1 MKRTLFLTTL
11 LVLTLFLASCITQ
24 PNDPGDALNQE
35 ARSDF
40 EVIVNPE
47 NSFEEKAT
55 KSMTRNPN
63 EIENY
68 YVNYIGRTTPVTINS
83 TNTLTDEWEENIRV
97 AANNVIIKEK
107 EEKKYAFI
115 TYNTADNNLQ
125 GAIQVVDVTDPL
137 NPVVIVEVHAR
148 MIKINAIEYN
158 KEKNEMIFGGTDNY
172 EGTFI
177 RKFNIDEILTNGKE
191 AISDPVYFS
200 KMSLL
205 SDVENLG
212 TVTSVKYYNG
222 NYYVSIGNYGGIVK
236 LDDDFN
242 FVNFKAKD
250 FIKDLEIYN
259 SILFGLVSK
268 NSNGEKGKII
278 EITENLDLEDISEIT
293 LNPNDQSKAELAI
306 TERTLEKTWG
316 PWTLNKFDVNL
327 YLSSLSDE
335 GYEMSYEIEDKSYN
349 HLDDS
354 KSVNSIAYDEGLMF
368 KTINSPNGTGFDISE
383 IRFNVDEQEFEVNK
397 LGEHFYSTSL
407 EGLWITNASSNDSD
421 YLVMKNR
428 IVRGEK
434 QNLGLLINAA
444 GEEGALFYYVQNEN
458 ATYSSEIDLNS
469 IQSIIDSNTA
479 QNFQLKV
486 KNNENISY
494 LNETIR
500 FDFIYVYANGASSN
514 DFGYIKYDSPS
525 LETTDAATSQE
536 IFTKYTNNHYS
547 AKDTFTKEIT
557 LNGEY
562 FGFIN
567 NVSRG
572 GNQTFSNVNSLN
584 SDDSTDRIVFIYDEL
599 GNDGKGQLIVASEDW
614 KDNDYNEPI
623 IIFRTRDHDFKDIFS
638 FENITDVE
646 VQIDLKI
653 E

>member
-236 LDDDFN
+236 LDDNFN
-242 FVNFKAKD
+242 FANFKNKN

-259 SILFGLVSK
+259 NNLYGLVSK
-268 NSNGEKGKII
+268 IKNENKGEIIKIDNSLNLTTTFEI
-278 EITENLDLEDISEIT
+278 EENFNSD
-293 LNPNDQSKAELAI
+293 SKAELEI
-306 TERTLEKTWG
+306 YEHNISGGKDIFLYTLSNKG
-316 PWTLNKFDVNL
+316 YGVKFDNGN
-327 YLSSLSDE
+327 YT
-335 GYEMSYEIEDKSYN
+335 
-349 HLDDS
+349 DS
-354 KSVNSIAYDEGLMF
+354 TTINNSISYDEGLMF
-368 KTINSPNGTGFDISE
+368 RTVNSENGTGFNISSLNF
-383 IRFNVDEQEFEVNK
+383 IKDNNKEVLVEVEE
-397 LGEHFYSTSL
+397 LGNHFYSEAL
-407 EGLWITNASSNDSD
+407 EGSWVTNASSNDAD

-428 IVRGEK
+428 TVNGEK

-444 GEEGALFYYVQNEN
+444 GEEGALFYYVQNEY
-458 ATYSSEIDLNS
+458 ATYSSDIDLNHVK
-469 IQSIIDSNTA
+469 SIIDSNKP
-479 QNFQLKV
+479 QNYQLKV
-486 KNNENISY
+486 NEDY
-494 LNETIR
+494 KTETIR
-500 FDFIYVYANGASSN
+500 FDFVYLYSEGGSN
-514 DFGYIKYDSPS
+514 NDYSFIKYDSPAI
-525 LETTDAATSQE
+525 ETTESLTMNKV
-536 IFTKYTNNHYS
+536 FTNYLNGHYS
-547 AKDTFTKEIT
+547 ANDTYTKEIS
-557 LNGEY
+557 LDKNY

-567 NVSRG
+567 EVSKG
-572 GNQTFSNVNSLN
+572 GNQTFSNINSLN
-584 SDDSTDRIVFIYDEL
+584 SDDTENRIVFIYDEL
-599 GNDGKGQLIVASEDW
+599 GNEGKGQLIVASEDW
-614 KDNDYNEPI
+614 TDNDYNEPI
-623 IIFRTRDHDFKDIFS
+623 MIFRTRDHNFKDIFS
-638 FENITDVE
+638 FEPEDNPELDIK
-646 VQIDLKI
+646 IDLKI

>member
-1 MKRTLFLTTL
+1 MKKILFLTTL
-11 LVLTLFLASCITQ
+11 LALTLFLASCITQ
-24 PNDPGDALNQE
+24 PDISNQDL
-35 ARSDF
+35 RSDF
-40 EVIVNPE
+40 EVIINPE
-47 NSFEEKAT
+47 DSFEENSKT
-55 KSMTRNPN
+55 RSITRNPN
-63 EIENY
+63 EIEDY

-83 TNTLTDEWEENIRV
+83 TNTITGEWEENIRV

-107 EEKKYAFI
+107 DEKKYAFI

-137 NPVVIVEVHAR
+137 NPEVEVEIHTR

-158 KEKNEMIFGGTDNY
+158 EEKNEMIFGGTDNY

-177 RKFNIDEILTNGKE
+177 RRFNIDDILSLGKE
-191 AISDPVYFS
+191 AISEPIYFS
-200 KMSLL
+200 KLDL
-205 SDVENLG
+205 VGEVENLG
-212 TVTSVKYYNG
+212 TVTAIKYFNE
-222 NYYVSIGNYGGIVK
+222 NYYISIGNIGGIVK

-250 FIKDLEIYN
+250 FMKDLEIYN

-268 NSNGEKGKII
+268 NSNVEKGEII
-278 EITENLDLEDISEIT
+278 EITENLDLKDVSEIT

-327 YLSSLSDE
+327 YLSSLSDK
-335 GYEMSYEIEDKSYN
+335 GYEMSYEIEDEPYN
-349 HLDDS
+349 HVYDS
-354 KSVNSIAYDEGLMF
+354 KSVNSIAYDEGLVF
-368 KTINSPNGTGFDISE
+368 KTVNSSDGTGFDISE

-407 EGLWITNASSNDSD
+407 EGSWITNASSNDSD

-428 IVRGEK
+428 IVMGEK

-458 ATYSSEIDLNS
+458 TTYSSDIDLNS
-469 IQSIIDSNTA
+469 IQSIIESNTP

-486 KNNENISY
+486 DKNYKNVSV
-494 LNETIR
+494 R

-536 IFTKYTNNHYS
+536 IFNKYTNNHYS

-584 SDDSTDRIVFIYDEL
+584 SDDSTDRIVFIYDET
-599 GNDGKGQLIVASEDW
+599 GNDGEGQLIVASEDW

-623 IIFRTRDHDFKDIFS
+623 IIVRTRDHDFKDIFS